1 MIISIFNTKKVIK
14 FMDNIWNFSIGVP
27 SEDIALFH
35 SVYRTSIKGREDL
48 VKTMFKMTNIDSKS
62 AESDVKIDTSYTS
75 RVAEIF
81 KVIMKSL
88 SLEIDFLNDDDKL
101 CAYDTQN
108 VTIHEL
114 DGQTYL
120 CTDYQFFL
128 IKQANEIK
136 QEILKEKLMMTDS
149 ELQKEIEKRLRQ
161 NKYLNGRMYDDYG
174 NLMFE

>member
-1 MIISIFNTKKVIK
+1 MCG
-14 FMDNIWNFSIGVP
+14 NFSIGIP
-27 SEDIALFH
+27 SDDIALFH

-48 VKTMFKMTNIDSKS
+48 VKMMFKMTDVDKNG
-62 AESDVKIDTSYTS
+62 ESEVKIDNSYTS

-88 SLEIDFLNDDDKL
+88 SLEIDFQNDDDVL

-108 VTIHEL
+108 VGVHTL

-128 IKQANEIK
+128 LKQANDIK
-136 QEILKEKLMMTDS
+136 QEILKEHLIMTDE

-161 NKYLNGRMYDDYG
+161 NKYLNGRMYDDDG

>member
-1 MIISIFNTKKVIK
+1 
-14 FMDNIWNFSIGVP
+14 
-27 SEDIALFH
+27 
-35 SVYRTSIKGREDL
+35 
-48 VKTMFKMTNIDSKS
+48 MFKMNDVDKTGEN
-62 AESDVKIDTSYTS
+62 EVKIDNSYTS

-88 SLEIDFLNDDDKL
+88 SLSIDFQDDDDKL

-108 VTIHEL
+108 VSIHTL

-128 IKQANEIK
+128 LKQANDIK
-136 QEILKEKLMMTDS
+136 HEILKEHLMMTDE

-161 NKYLNGRMYDDYG
+161 NKYLNGRMYDEDG
-174 NLMFE
+174 NMMFE

>member
-1 MIISIFNTKKVIK
+1 MNNV
-14 FMDNIWNFSIGVP
+14 D
-27 SEDIALFH
+27 
-35 SVYRTSIKGREDL
+35 
-48 VKTMFKMTNIDSKS
+48 KS
-62 AESDVKIDTSYTS
+62 GESDVKIDNSYTS

-88 SLEIDFLNDDDKL
+88 SLEIDFENDDDTL

-108 VTIHEL
+108 VSVHEL

-128 IKQANEIK
+128 LKQANDIK
-136 QEILKEKLMMTDS
+136 QEILREHLMMTDE

-161 NKYLNGRMYDDYG
+161 NKYLNGRMYDNDG

>member
-1 MIISIFNTKKVIK
+1 MFNMK
-14 FMDNIWNFSIGVP
+14 GVNKDGE
-27 SEDIALFH
+27 SE
-35 SVYRTSIKGREDL
+35 
-48 VKTMFKMTNIDSKS
+48 
-62 AESDVKIDTSYTS
+62 VKIDNSYTS

-88 SLEIDFLNDDDKL
+88 SLEIDFQNDDDVL

-108 VTIHEL
+108 VKVHTL
-114 DGQTYL
+114 DGQTHL

-128 IKQANEIK
+128 LKQANDIK
-136 QEILKEKLMMTDS
+136 QEILKEHLIMTDE

-161 NKYLNGRMYDDYG
+161 NKYLNGRMYDDDG

>member
-1 MIISIFNTKKVIK
+1 M
-14 FMDNIWNFSIGVP
+14 P
-27 SEDIALFH
+27 SEDISLFH
-35 SVYRTSIKGREDL
+35 SLYRTSIKGREDL
-48 VKTMFKMTNIDSKS
+48 VKLMFKMYDVDGKTG
-62 AESDVKIDTSYTS
+62 ESDVKIDNSYTS

-88 SLEIDFLNDDDKL
+88 SLEIDFQDDDDIL
-101 CAYDTQN
+101 CGYDTQN
-108 VTIHEL
+108 VSIHEL

-136 QEILKEKLMMTDS
+136 QEILKENLMMTDN

-161 NKYLNGRMYDDYG
+161 NKYHNGSMYDEDG

>member
-1 MIISIFNTKKVIK
+1 M
-14 FMDNIWNFSIGVP
+14 P
-27 SEDIALFH
+27 SEDITLFH

-48 VKTMFKMTNIDSKS
+48 VKMMFKMGNIDDKTG
-62 AESDVKIDTSYTS
+62 ESEVKIDNSYTS

-88 SLEIDFLNDDDKL
+88 SLEIDFEDDDDKL

-108 VTIHEL
+108 MSVHEL

-120 CTDYQFFL
+120 CSDYQFFL

-136 QEILKEKLMMTDS
+136 QDILNENLMMTDT
-149 ELQKEIEKRLRQ
+149 ELQKEIERRLRQ
-161 NKYLNGRMYDDYG
+161 NKYLNGRMYDEEG

>member
-1 MIISIFNTKKVIK
+1 M
-14 FMDNIWNFSIGVP
+14 VP

-48 VKTMFKMTNIDSKS
+48 VKTMFKMTDIDNKS
-62 AESDVKIDTSYTS
+62 GESEVKIDKSYTS

-88 SLEIDFLNDDDKL
+88 SLEIDFQNDDDVL

-108 VTIHEL
+108 VSVHEL
-114 DGQTYL
+114 NGQTYL

-128 IKQANEIK
+128 IKQAEEIK
-136 QEILKEKLMMTDS
+136 QEILRENLMMTDS

-161 NKYLNGRMYDDYG
+161 NKYLNGRMYDEDG
-174 NLMFE
+174 NIMFE

>member
-1 MIISIFNTKKVIK
+1 
-14 FMDNIWNFSIGVP
+14 
-27 SEDIALFH
+27 
-35 SVYRTSIKGREDL
+35 
-48 VKTMFKMTNIDSKS
+48 MFKMNDVDKTGESDAKIDS
-62 AESDVKIDTSYTS
+62 SYTS

-88 SLEIDFLNDDDKL
+88 SLEIDFQHDDDRL

-108 VTIHEL
+108 VSVHEL

-128 IKQANEIK
+128 LKQANEIK
-136 QEILKEKLMMTDS
+136 QEILKEHLMMTDE
-149 ELQKEIEKRLRQ
+149 ELQKEIEKRLRH
-161 NKYLNGRMYDDYG
+161 NKYLNGRMYDNDG

>member
-1 MIISIFNTKKVIK
+1 
-14 FMDNIWNFSIGVP
+14 
-27 SEDIALFH
+27 
-35 SVYRTSIKGREDL
+35 
-48 VKTMFKMTNIDSKS
+48 MFKMNDVDKTG
-62 AESDVKIDTSYTS
+62 ESDAKIDASYTS

-88 SLEIDFLNDDDKL
+88 SLEIDFQNDDDKL

-108 VTIHEL
+108 VSLHVL
-114 DGQTYL
+114 DGQTHL

-128 IKQANEIK
+128 LKQANTIK
-136 QEILKEKLMMTDS
+136 QEILKEHLMMTDD

-161 NKYLNGRMYDDYG
+161 NKYLNGRMYDDDG

>member
-1 MIISIFNTKKVIK
+1 MS
-14 FMDNIWNFSIGVP
+14 NFSIGIP

-35 SVYRTSIKGREDL
+35 SLYRTSIKGREDL
-48 VKTMFKMTNIDSKS
+48 VKLMFNMKDVDANGESDAKIDS
-62 AESDVKIDTSYTS
+62 SYTS

-88 SLEIDFLNDDDKL
+88 SLEIDFQNESDVLRG
-101 CAYDTQN
+101 YDTQN
-108 VTIHEL
+108 VSVHTL
-114 DGQTYL
+114 NGQTYL

-128 IKQANEIK
+128 IKQEEEIK
-136 QEILKEKLMMTDS
+136 EDILKENLIMSDA

-161 NKYLNGRMYDDYG
+161 NKFLNGRMYDEDG

>member
-1 MIISIFNTKKVIK
+1 
-14 FMDNIWNFSIGVP
+14 
-27 SEDIALFH
+27 
-35 SVYRTSIKGREDL
+35 
-48 VKTMFKMTNIDSKS
+48 MFKMTDVDNKS
-62 AESDVKIDTSYTS
+62 GESEVKIDNSYTS

-88 SLEIDFLNDDDKL
+88 SLEIDFQNDDDVL

-108 VTIHEL
+108 VKVHEL

-128 IKQANEIK
+128 LKQANDIK
-136 QEILKEKLMMTDS
+136 QEILKENLMMSDS

-161 NKYLNGRMYDDYG
+161 NKYLNGRMYDEDG

>member
-1 MIISIFNTKKVIK
+1 MNNTDK
-14 FMDNIWNFSIGVP
+14 SG
-27 SEDIALFH
+27 E
-35 SVYRTSIKGREDL
+35 TS
-48 VKTMFKMTNIDSKS
+48 
-62 AESDVKIDTSYTS
+62 AKIDNSYTS

-88 SLEIDFLNDDDKL
+88 SLAIEFENDDEKL

-108 VTIHEL
+108 VSIHTL

-128 IKQANEIK
+128 MQQAYDIK
-136 QEILKEKLMMTDS
+136 QEILKENLMMSDAD
-149 ELQKEIEKRLRQ
+149 LQTEIERRLRA
-161 NKYLNGRMYDDYG
+161 NKYLNGRMYDDDG

>member
-1 MIISIFNTKKVIK
+1 M
-14 FMDNIWNFSIGVP
+14 P
-27 SEDIALFH
+27 SEDITLFH

-48 VKTMFKMTNIDSKS
+48 VKTMFKMTDIDNKS
-62 AESDVKIDTSYTS
+62 GESEVKIDKSYTS

-88 SLEIDFLNDDDKL
+88 SLEIDFQNDDDVL

-108 VTIHEL
+108 VSVHEL
-114 DGQTYL
+114 NGQTYL

-128 IKQANEIK
+128 IKQAEEIK
-136 QEILKEKLMMTDS
+136 QEILRENLMMTDS

-161 NKYLNGRMYDDYG
+161 NKYLNGRMYDEDG
-174 NLMFE
+174 NIMFE

>member
-1 MIISIFNTKKVIK
+1 MNDV
-14 FMDNIWNFSIGVP
+14 DN
-27 SEDIALFH
+27 
-35 SVYRTSIKGREDL
+35 
-48 VKTMFKMTNIDSKS
+48 KS
-62 AESDVKIDTSYTS
+62 GESDAKIDNSYTS

-88 SLEIDFLNDDDKL
+88 SLEIDFQDEDDQL

-108 VTIHEL
+108 MTVHEL

-128 IKQANEIK
+128 LKQANDIK
-136 QEILKEKLMMTDS
+136 QEILKENLMMTDI

-161 NKYLNGRMYDDYG
+161 NKYLNGRMYDEDG

>member
-1 MIISIFNTKKVIK
+1 M
-14 FMDNIWNFSIGVP
+14 P
-27 SEDIALFH
+27 SEDISLFH
-35 SVYRTSIKGREDL
+35 SIYRTSIKGREDL
-48 VKTMFKMTNIDSKS
+48 VKLMFKMHDVDNKTG
-62 AESDVKIDTSYTS
+62 ESDVKIDNSYTS

-88 SLEIDFLNDDDKL
+88 SLEIDFQDDDDIL
-101 CAYDTQN
+101 CGYDNQN
-108 VTIHEL
+108 VSIHEL

-128 IKQANEIK
+128 IKQANDIK
-136 QEILKEKLMMTDS
+136 QDILKENLMMTET

-161 NKYLNGRMYDDYG
+161 NKYLNGKMYDEEG